1 MFHQNIAMERRV
13 GSVLRQARKQRG
25 YVLRQVAE
33 VAGVSTAAV
42 GQWER
47 DENDLTMENLRKV
60 ATFLGIDPLAA
71 NRGEL
76 RYTDK
81 KQDLSDVER
90 VTDAAPVDMGPEDVE
105 ILGVSVGGDDG
116 DFALNGQIVGYA
128 RRPAGIARIRNVFA
142 VHVIGESM
150 VPRYEPADL
159 LYCGGRAPVPGDDV
173 VIEMFP
179 KDDETV
185 GKAYIKRL
193 VRRTA
198 SEIVCKQFNPAMEMT
213 FNPYEMK
220 AMHRV
225 IPYRELLG
233 Y

>member
-1 MFHQNIAMERRV
+1 MFLQNIAMGKSV

-25 YVLRQVAE
+25 YVLRQVSE
-33 VAGVSTAAV
+33 VAGVSVAAV

-47 DENDLTMENLRKV
+47 GENDLTMDNLRKV

-76 RYTDK
+76 RYIDK
-81 KQDLSDVER
+81 AQDLSDVER
-90 VTDAAPVDMGPEDVE
+90 VTETAPVDLGPEDVE

-116 DFALNGQIVGYA
+116 DFSLNGQTVGYA

-179 KDDETV
+179 KGDEAV

-198 SEIVCKQFNPAMEMT
+198 SEIVCRQFNPPMEMT